1 MPKPCPFCGST
12 NIELMIMEKEE
23 DDGGRYANVV
33 MECQEC
39 FANQGSTYDYVDQ
52 AVDVVS
58 AKWDNRV

>member
-1 MPKPCPFCGST
+1 
-12 NIELMIMEKEE
+12 MEKEE